1 MGLSHIGVAGI
12 RVVSYVF
19 YALEFG
25 DFFHQCFLYAL
36 FQGEIYCRAT
46 LSAATKL
53 QYRKAIGY
61 LGQ

>member
-1 MGLSHIGVAGI
+1 VVGY
-12 RVVSYVF
+12 VSYAF
-19 YALEFG
+19 QLG

-46 LSAATKL
+46 LAAATKL